1 VFLVR
6 EIKRGIRSQAPG
18 GQQFVKLAQATID
31 AKGSSKALI
40 DTGFLMN
47 SVTMKLMP
55 DHAYVGLLASAANKD
70 GDSLAMIGAIMEY
83 GATIQHP
90 SGATIIIPPR
100 PFLHPVMEKYRPQV
114 IENYRQAIAGVLGG
128 QSDPRHRRF
137 TSVSGSILAGP
148 REALRVLLDTF
159 KPTFLIQIEGQTLA
173 KDITQEITEFAFED
187 NEEELDAV
195 TGNIVVRATNKVF
208 INP

>member
-1 VFLVR
+1 MHVEKIGHWDEVKKLLAGNLGAKLAATLRQANIQNAVFLVR

-18 GQQFVKLAQATID
+18 GQQFVKLARSTID

-47 SVTMKLMP
+47 SVTQQIMP
-55 DHAYVGLLASAANKD
+55 DHAYVGLLKTAMSKN

-114 IENYRQAIAGVLGG
+114 IENYREAI
-128 QSDPRHRRF
+128 R
-137 TSVSGSILAGP
+137 SVMG
-148 REALRVLLDTF
+148 
-159 KPTFLIQIEGQTLA
+159 K
-173 KDITQEITEFAFED
+173 
-187 NEEELDAV
+187 
-195 TGNIVVRATNKVF
+195 
-208 INP
+208 